1 MQVIVADTID
11 DFHKEAAGF
20 VSRQVLQKPDSL
32 LGFATGDTTV
42 GIHKWIIRYYK
53 ETGVDYSRCKAC
65 VLDEYVG
72 IAADDPR
79 GCCWRINDGLF
90 DHLNLLSGNIYI
102 PDGLSDPP
110 ENELDVFKNAIENFG
125 GIDLQV
131 LSVGQ
136 NGHIAF
142 NEPGT
147 PFESTYR
154 LAPISQN
161 TVKAKAELFGGED
174 KVPRFGIS
182 MGIRDIMMAKKIL
195 LVASGHQ
202 KSEVIR
208 QVVQGPVTE
217 DVPATVVR
225 LHPEVVVVVDKK
237 AASLL

>member
-1 MQVIVADTID
+1 MQIIISESVE
-11 DFHKEAAGF
+11 DFHKEAAAY

-32 LGFATGDTTV
+32 IGFATGDTTV
-42 GIHKWIIRYYK
+42 GIHKWVIRYHK
-53 ETGVDYSRCKAC
+53 ETGVDYSRCKVC
-65 VLDEYVG
+65 VLDEYAG

-90 DHLNLLSGNIYI
+90 NHLNLSPENIYI

-110 ENELDVFKNAIENFG
+110 EKELDVFKKAIDNFG

-147 PFESTYR
+147 PFDSSYR
-154 LAPISQN
+154 MAPISPN
-161 TVKAKAELFGGED
+161 TVKAKAGLFGGED

-182 MGIRDIMMAKKIL
+182 MGIRDIMMARKIL
-195 LVASGHQ
+195 LVASGTH

-208 QVVQGPVTE
+208 QVVNGTVTE

-225 LHPEVVVVVDKK
+225 LHPNVVVVIDKP
-237 AASLL
+237 AASKL